1 MAAGVSSSALPLG
14 QRFVRL
20 WAATATANI
29 GDGIL
34 LVGFPL
40 LAVGLTRSPWQVSL
54 ITTLATA
61 PRLLG
66 SLHAGA
72 IADRHDRRSIMLAA
86 MLGRV
91 GVLLVLL
98 VASVVGTVGLG
109 TLYAVAFVLGMAEVF
124 ADTTAQ
130 SILPMVVTRD
140 QLGAAN
146 GRVVA
151 AQTVANDF
159 LGGPIAG
166 VLAGVGTAAV
176 AGVPA
181 ATYLVAGA
189 VLSRLPGRYRPV
201 RESPTAVGTDII
213 AGLRYV
219 SEHGVLRA
227 MAVLVGL
234 INLAGAAYMVV
245 FVLWAVGDTSA
256 LGLEPREYGLL
267 MAALAVGGTAGA
279 IGTERLGRHLS
290 EPALLRISAAAFP
303 VLFLLPVWLPTP
315 MLTAAAFVAIGV
327 AAGVHKVVVAS
338 VTQQLVPDGLLGR
351 VNATMRLLGLG
362 TMPVGAL
369 LGGALGSAAG
379 LRPVFYLTAALCLVG
394 ILTIWTTITTVTIE
408 AARITRSP

>member
-1 MAAGVSSSALPLG
+1 MTTVRPNNLPPLG
-14 QRFVRL
+14 RRFRRL

-61 PRLLG
+61 PRLLV

-86 MLGRV
+86 MVGRV
-91 GVLLVLL
+91 VVLLALI
-98 VASVVGTVGLG
+98 VAALVGTVGLG
-109 TLYAVAFVLGMAEVF
+109 TLYVAVFILGMAEVF

-130 SILPMVVTRD
+130 SIIPMVVTRD

-159 LGGPIAG
+159 MGGPIAG
-166 VLAGVGTAAV
+166 VLAGAGMAAV
-176 AGVPA
+176 AGVA
-181 ATYLVAGA
+181 AAAYLVAGA
-189 VLSRLPGRYRPV
+189 VLSLLPGRYRPV
-201 RESPTAVGTDII
+201 RASSTAVSTDIVV
-213 AGLRYV
+213 GLRYV
-219 SEHGVLRA
+219 AKHGVLRA
-227 MAVLVGL
+227 VAVLVGL
-234 INLAGAAYMVV
+234 INLAGAAYIVV

-256 LGLEPREYGLL
+256 LGLDPRGYGLL

-279 IGTERLGRHLS
+279 VGTERLARHLS
-290 EPALLRISAAAFP
+290 EPALLRISAASFP
-303 VLFLLPVWLPTP
+303 VLFLLPVWVPTP
-315 MLTAAAFVAIGV
+315 TLTAAAFVAIGL
-327 AAGVHKVVVAS
+327 AAGVHKVVIASLTQRLVA
-338 VTQQLVPDGLLGR
+338 DNLLGR

-362 TMPVGAL
+362 TMPVGAA

-394 ILTIWTTITTVTIE
+394 ILTIWTTVTTATIE
-408 AARITRSP
+408 TAIATR